1 MANDGCLG
9 LAPGLTCEYVQNANL
24 VSLRFL
30 AAAAFLALAASG
42 CGSSKSS
49 NQGSSQKTVW
59 DHFTI
64 DVGGHPAS
72 LEVAVFPAEQGH
84 GLMQRS
90 DLGRDEGMIFVNP
103 RPRSLSFWMRNTPE
117 PLDIAY
123 LAPDGAIAEIYQLL
137 PFDER
142 PVASHSD
149 QLQFALEM
157 PQGWFA
163 ANGIRAG
170 ARIDLKAVSA
180 ALKARGFDPVKFG
193 LE

>member
-1 MANDGCLG
+1 
-9 LAPGLTCEYVQNANL
+9 VQNANL
-24 VSLRFL
+24 VSWRSW
-30 AAAAFLALAASG
+30 AAAAALLALCLSG
-42 CGSSKSS
+42 CGSRKNSD
-49 NQGSSQKTVW
+49 QDSSQKTVW

-64 DVGGHPAS
+64 DVGGHPAK
-72 LEVAVFPAEQGH
+72 LQVAVLQAEQAQ

-90 DLGRDEGMIFVNP
+90 DLGKDEGMIFVNP
-103 RPRSLSFWMRNTPE
+103 SPRALSFWMRNTPE
-117 PLDIAY
+117 PLD
-123 LAPDGAIAEIYQLL
+123 LGFLSREGVIAEIYPLL

-142 PVASHSD
+142 TVTSHSD
-149 QLQFALEM
+149 QMQFALEM

-170 ARIDLKAVSA
+170 ARVDMKALAA